1 MHTWSVCIFYI
12 FVFCHYVSV
21 QAGAIG
27 NSDKSVSGAALDT
40 ELKVVVESMHDSSLA
55 EESSVAVS
63 EQQPPMTNDR
73 DPSDLSGSIPLHG
86 TADSDSDELAYEILP
101 IRCSRREVLSS
112 DYSEPMYE
120 ISSALVSSGAST
132 PQVVPNYTSSVRP
145 EADDDCDDV
154 PQVPARPNM
163 NPGVP
168 SPIGSP
174 APAPRKTS
182 KGHIDVSKLTQV
194 VLPPSPVPNFSLGSS
209 PTPPVTIP
217 RVPPR
222 LGTSQ
227 SVSTP
232 STPVPGVLPR
242 KRSEGQTIRQTK
254 NRRLPPPPM
263 PPPVPEASVYHV
275 LSTDDPTVPRT
286 GGSPVLPQ
294 RCVRHQNSASADR
307 FATSRSAAK
316 RPSVGALKGYE
327 DKCVE
332 VDSGN
337 PSKFTSRSSR
347 YVENRVLCLF
357 NNMQNGIAFSL
368 ICLTMWRMESHLF
381 I

>member
-1 MHTWSVCIFYI
+1 
-12 FVFCHYVSV
+12 
-21 QAGAIG
+21 
-27 NSDKSVSGAALDT
+27 
-40 ELKVVVESMHDSSLA
+40 MHDSSQA
-55 EESSVAVS
+55 EESRVTVS
-63 EQQPPMTNDR
+63 ERQPPMTNDR
-73 DPSDLSGSIPLHG
+73 DHSDLSGSIPLHE
-86 TADSDSDELAYEILP
+86 TTSSDSDELTYEILP
-101 IRCSRREVLSS
+101 IHCSRREVVSS
-112 DYSEPMYE
+112 DYSEPIYE
-120 ISSALVSSGAST
+120 ISSVLESSGAST
-132 PQVVPNYTSSVRP
+132 PQEVPYDTSSVRP
-145 EADDDCDDV
+145 QADDDCDDI

-174 APAPRKTS
+174 SPAPRKIS

-194 VLPPSPVPNFSLGSS
+194 VLPPSPIPNSSLGSS

-242 KRSEGQTIRQTK
+242 KRSEGQTIRLTK
-254 NRRLPPPPM
+254 SRRLPPPPM
-263 PPPVPEASVYHV
+263 PPPVPESSVYHV
-275 LSTDDPTVPRT
+275 LSTDDPSVPRT
-286 GGSPVLPQ
+286 GNSPVLPQ
-294 RCVRHQNSASADR
+294 RSIRQQNSVSADR

-316 RPSVGALKGYE
+316 RPSAGALKGYE

-337 PSKFTSRSSR
+337 PSKLTSRSSR
-347 YVENRVLCLF
+347 YVKFYVCLT
-357 NNMQNGIAFSL
+357 NMQSGIAFSL
-368 ICLTMWRMESHLF
+368 KF
-381 I
+381 V